1 MIDKKYLDKIKEIT
15 NKYSENNERFFVF
28 GSSVTEDKFSDIDLG
43 FVDGKIDEDK
53 LRQLKD
59 ELEESLL
66 PYKFDVVDFNKA
78 DKEFRDKN
86 LNSKII
92 WLT

>member
-1 MIDKKYLDKIKEIT
+1 MIDKKYLEKIKEII
-15 NKYSENNERFFVF
+15 NKYTKNKERFFVF
-28 GSSVTEDKFSDIDLG
+28 GSSVTENKFSDIDLG

-53 LRQLKD
+53 LRNLKD

-66 PYKFDVVDFNKA
+66 PFKFDVVDFNKVE
-78 DKEFRDKN
+78 KEFRDKN